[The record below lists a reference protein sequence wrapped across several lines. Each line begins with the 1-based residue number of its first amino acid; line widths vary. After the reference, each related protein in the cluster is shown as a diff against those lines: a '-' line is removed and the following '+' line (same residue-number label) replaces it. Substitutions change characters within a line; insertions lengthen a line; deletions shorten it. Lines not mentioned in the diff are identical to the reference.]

1 MFGYSLYDGIMFFL
15 IDGAVDSE
23 IRDKLIMKYP
33 IAVKA
38 ISSKY
43 TFKFSMPI
51 IQSNFAYF

>member
-1 MFGYSLYDGIMFFL
+1 MFFL

-23 IRDKLIMKYP
+23 IRDKLNMKYP